1 MNISKDVLD
10 KIKTEDIK
18 PKSRWSFLVKNYMFW
33 VAGFL
38 AVAVGSIAVS
48 VIIFVINN
56 QEWSLAGRAGGFLY
70 VLVYVLPYFWLVVFA
85 LFILVAYYNIR
96 HIDGGYKYQ
105 LGVIIA
111 IYFLLSILFGSIF
124 YAVGLGE
131 KTDRML
137 SRRSPFYGHFA
148 EMPNKVWHK
157 PGAGMM
163 VGKIMN
169 LDDNKETFNFLDINN
184 KDWVVDCRHAKKP
197 PMFILGQG
205 QIVSVVGRSVDDN
218 HFVAE
223 EVMPF
228 KGSGCPLQDSCRL
241 QKR

>member
-1 MNISKDVLD
+1 MNIIKDVLD

-18 PKSRWSFLVKNYMFW
+18 PKSRWSFLVKNYLFW
-33 VAGFL
+33 MAGVL

-48 VIIFVINN
+48 VMIFVINN
-56 QEWSLAGRAGGFLY
+56 QEWSLAGRAGGFFY

-85 LFILVAYYNIR
+85 LFILVTYYNIR
-96 HIDGGYKYQ
+96 QIDGGYKYQ

-111 IYFLLSILFGSIF
+111 IYFLLSILFGSVF

-131 KTDRML
+131 KTDDML
-137 SRRSPFYGHFA
+137 IMRSPFYGHFA

-163 VGKIMN
+163 VGKIIS
-169 LDDNKETFNFLDINN
+169 LDDNKEMFNLLDINN
-184 KDWVVDCRHAKKP
+184 KDWIVDCRHAERP

-205 QIVSVVGRSVDDN
+205 QIVSVVGRPEDSN
-218 HFVAE
+218 HFTAE
-223 EVMPF
+223 AVLPF
-228 KGSGCPLQDSCRL
+228 KGSDCPFKDGCPPMR
-241 QKR
+241 